1 LRLGETDPAL
11 TGTDTADPLA
21 EDEARTAQVMRMM
34 NDLPDSDE
42 ERELMANRSS
52 GNKGGGDESDEID
65 YDEYFSSLA
74 QTHKNLKNKPDA
86 QSNTSTAPTKKQMQV
101 VDDDEDDD
109 AVFNS
114 LVSQHLI

>member
-1 LRLGETDPAL
+1 LRLGEVVDPAL
-11 TGTDTADPLA
+11 AGANTGADPMG

-34 NDLPDSDE
+34 NDIPDSDE
-42 ERELMANRSS
+42 ERELLGNRPSAN
-52 GNKGGGDESDEID
+52 GDESDEID

-74 QTHKNLKNKPDA
+74 QTHKNLKKSDA
-86 QSNTSTAPTKKQMQV
+86 EKAAEAAAPVRKQMQV

-109 AVFNS
+109 ALFNS